1 MEPSSHC
8 DSWRPPYPVPHH
20 HQPMIHH
27 HHHHTTSCPLHHHHH
42 HTISCHL
49 HHHHHHHTISCPVH
63 HHLITCHSHVS
74 PTLAP
79 LSPQNHANLESTT
92 AQNEAHHSGNP
103 LLQDQEYEELQ
114 DIKEEED
121 EEEEPIFV
129 LTDEWREFFAK
140 SEAKRKLEKK
150 QAKKKQK
157 N

>member
-8 DSWRPPYPVPHH
+8 ESWRPPYPVPHH
-20 HQPMIHH
+20 PHPMIHH
-27 HHHHTTSCPLHHHHH
+27 PRHHHHHYRHHHHYTISCPLHH
-42 HTISCHL
+42 
-49 HHHHHHHTISCPVH
+49 H

-79 LSPQNHANLESTT
+79 LPLQNHTNLESTT
-92 AQNEAHHSGNP
+92 TQNEAHHCGNP
-103 LLQDQEYEELQ
+103 VLEEQEPEYEELQ
-114 DIKEEED
+114 DIKEEE
-121 EEEEPIFV
+121 EEDEPIFV

-150 QAKKKQK
+150 KAKKKQK

>member
-1 MEPSSHC
+1 MEPSSSHC

-20 HQPMIHH
+20 HQP
-27 HHHHTTSCPLHHHHH
+27 
-42 HTISCHL
+42 
-49 HHHHHHHTISCPVH
+49 
-63 HHLITCHSHVS
+63 
-74 PTLAP
+74 
-79 LSPQNHANLESTT
+79 NHANLESTT

-103 LLQDQEYEELQ
+103 PLQEQEYEELQ

>member
-1 MEPSSHC
+1 MASTVFRDFLGVSSAKAATQSAC
-8 DSWRPPYPVPHH
+8 TNEYRSTV
-20 HQPMIHH
+20 
-27 HHHHTTSCPLHHHHH
+27 C
-42 HTISCHL
+42 
-49 HHHHHHHTISCPVH
+49 
-63 HHLITCHSHVS
+63 

-79 LSPQNHANLESTT
+79 LPPQNHANLDSTT
-92 AQNEAHHSGNP
+92 AQNEAHHSGNL
-103 LLQDQEYEELQ
+103 LLQEQEYEELQ
-114 DIKEEED
+114 DIKEEDEEE